1 MIVIN
6 TVNAQK
12 FSKDGIEYFKNFTPV
27 VAGDSVRIVNTY
39 DSRLEIVP
47 STNYANFTVDGST
60 YGSAALLQS
69 ALLPV
74 LFTRDNLGGGGSTT
88 FTGLTDTPSS
98 YTGQANKK
106 VVVNGGE
113 TALEFVDD
121 VAGGG
126 LTVIQCPRRISLSS
140 INTWY
145 SHYQNSNTSWL
156 DGGWTRTSG
165 TGATPSRV
173 QANFQNTGAYYIENM
188 TQMDSLDLYIR
199 TASADTHEVIVY
211 SYDFST
217 NDGNEV
223 NEQILVQE
231 TFTIPTNGT
240 SHVHSFTI
248 NAHSFSN
255 PTIIQVFIRNT
266 TGTGNFDNPFFTYKF
281 S

>member
-1 MIVIN
+1 M
-6 TVNAQK
+6 
-12 FSKDGIEYFKNFTPV
+12 
-27 VAGDSVRIVNTY
+27 
-39 DSRLEIVP
+39 
-47 STNYANFTVDGST
+47 AN
-60 YGSAALLQS
+60 
-69 ALLPV
+69 
-74 LFTRDNLGGGGSTT
+74 RK
-88 FTGLTDTPSS
+88 LTDLPELTSVADSDLIYIVDASDTSESPEGTSKKIQKS
-98 YTGQANKK
+98 NLVTGN
-106 VVVNGGE
+106 
-113 TALEFVDD
+113 
-121 VAGGG
+121 GG

-156 DGGWTRTSG
+156 DGLWSRTSG

-173 QANFQNTGAYYIENM
+173 QANFQNTGAYYIENK
-188 TQMDSLDLYIR
+188 TQMDSLDFYVR
-199 TASADTHEVIVY
+199 TANVAGNYDVIVY

-217 NDGNEV
+217 NDGNET

-231 TFTIPTNGT
+231 TFNIPSSGT

-266 TGTGNFDNPFFTYKF
+266 SGTGNLDNPFFTYKF